1 MFTDDD
7 RRTLY
12 DALEQSIG
20 HNPAAILMAHLPP
33 ASAAELATKADVA
46 ELRGELLSELGSVR
60 SELGGLRAEFGELKG
75 ELKGEMGELRG
86 EMAELR
92 GEMKTLVPR
101 LVASNVVTLAALAG
115 FAAAIVA
122 MT

>member
-20 HNPAAILMAHLPP
+20 HDPAAILMAHLAPVGWV
-33 ASAAELATKADVA
+33 ELATKGDIA
-46 ELRGELLSELGSVR
+46 
-60 SELGGLRAEFGELKG
+60 
-75 ELKGEMGELRG
+75 ELRG

-92 GEMKTLVPR
+92 GEMKAMLPK
-101 LVASNVVTLAALAG
+101 LIAANIAAMIGLAGLILAAVSLG
-115 FAAAIVA
+115 
-122 MT
+122 